1 MDSEYFNKNFTVSGA
16 KLSRIFSAYLPRL
29 LQKQESK
36 NAKARTLCNI
46 YGKQREKTR

>member
-1 MDSEYFNKNFTVSGA
+1 MDSEYFSKSFTVSGA

-36 NAKARTLCNI
+36 NAKA
-46 YGKQREKTR
+46 